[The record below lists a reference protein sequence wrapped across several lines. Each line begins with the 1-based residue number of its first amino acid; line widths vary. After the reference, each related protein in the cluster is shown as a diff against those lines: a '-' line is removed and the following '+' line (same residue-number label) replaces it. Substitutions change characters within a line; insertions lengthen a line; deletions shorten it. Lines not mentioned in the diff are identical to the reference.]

1 MYSARAHG
9 RRGDTEMASF
19 GRLISTVD
27 PIFQSNIWH
36 QTPSVGKANTNL
48 LPYVIGLCLGAKD
61 RDSGTMI
68 IAFSSHSGLCT
79 GMNVA

>member
-9 RRGDTEMASF
+9 RGDTEMASF

-48 LPYVIGLCLGAKD
+48 LSYVIGLCLGGKD
-61 RDSGTMI
+61 MDIDTMI
-68 IAFSSHSGLCT
+68 IAFISHKGLYI
-79 GMNVA
+79 GIH

>member
-9 RRGDTEMASF
+9 RGDTEMASF

-27 PIFQSNIWH
+27 PIFQSNIWY

-48 LPYVIGLCLGAKD
+48 LSYVNGLCLGAKD